1 MEPNTWACKANSHK
15 YCWVPQ
21 PVHFSTHWLWAP
33 LVKQDA
39 ARRGT
44 RYCAG
49 TSCIPFWPWRYAEG
63 NIIFV
68 SAEIQR
74 WRSKTKKEHSTA
86 VRWQP
91 THSAVSTSHYMDW
104 KHQRDTSAKLN
115 LVEKAIKQTNKKG
128 KLNHPS
134 DGLVPT
140 DVSSIPC
147 WSVSHQMFPDFST
160 AL

>member
-1 MEPNTWACKANSHK
+1 MQSKFTQVLLGTTASSFLHTLALGPTSEARCCKKRHSVLCRNWLYSFLTMKIGKREH
-15 YCWVPQ
+15 
-21 PVHFSTHWLWAP
+21 HFCFCR
-33 LVKQDA
+33 D
-39 ARRGT
+39 
-44 RYCAG
+44 
-49 TSCIPFWPWRYAEG
+49 
-63 NIIFV
+63 
-68 SAEIQR
+68 
-74 WRSKTKKEHSTA
+74 SKKKRPREHSIA

-160 AL
+160 TL